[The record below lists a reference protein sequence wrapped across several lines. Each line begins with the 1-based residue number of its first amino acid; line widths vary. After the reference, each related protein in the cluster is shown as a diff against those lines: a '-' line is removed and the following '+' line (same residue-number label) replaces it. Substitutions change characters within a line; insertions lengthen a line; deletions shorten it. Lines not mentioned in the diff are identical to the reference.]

1 MIDWQLFSDRA
12 WYVAG
17 REPLDRSLYSGLPR
31 KLTIGQRQES
41 GTPSNSPVRTLT
53 LTNFPQFTLL
63 GLGGED
69 SPQGT
74 YDFVQ
79 TGYRW
84 SQAGVSGGNGTGAG
98 SSTFAIGRRSTP
110 VPAKAIATNGAG
122 GSGTGYEESCV
133 IEIPGLQGDV
143 LWQGQTNGTSTTL
156 VTPQPKQGYWV
167 PGCLFV
173 VLGRWRSG
181 GASSFT
187 YTMSNGQQPLLGP
200 LMGAFTGAMIYR
212 YLPGSRPTCTV
223 VYARSVFA
231 SLQAFIIR

>member
-1 MIDWQLFSDRA
+1 MIDRQLFSDKA
-12 WYVAG
+12 WYVSGA
-17 REPLDRSLYSGLPR
+17 EPLNRDIYSALPR

-41 GTPSNSPVRTLT
+41 GIPSNAPTRTLT
-53 LTNFPQFTLL
+53 LTNFPQFPLL

-84 SQAGVSGGNGTGAG
+84 TQASVSGGSGTGAG
-98 SSTFAIGRRSTP
+98 SSTVGIGRRSAP

-122 GSGTGYEESCV
+122 GGGTGFEESCV
-133 IEIPGLQGDV
+133 IEIPGLLGEI
-143 LWQGQTNGTSTTL
+143 LWQGQTSGTSTTL
-156 VTPQPKQGYWV
+156 VTPQPKRGYWV

-187 YTMSNGQQPLLGP
+187 YTMSNGQQPILGP
-200 LMGAFTGAMIYR
+200 LMGNITGAMIYR

-231 SLQAFIIR
+231 SLQALIIR